1 MNELQEC
8 CESIKKKDKSAED
21 YKSYSTKL
29 NLSSKYDD
37 FSKIRDDLDI
47 DIKLNK
53 INESKLK
60 DSKLIDSILGPDS
73 NTSKNENDAEAEDNP
88 LETLGEGTNPV
99 QPPKINSEAS
109 EETFENPD
117 QVYAKK
123 LQKVIDRWQQAQP
136 KYKLG
141 NVHYIVLAVTVL
153 VICGLFALYQLFP
166 ICKVFSLGTYQV
178 TWHTLFQI
186 LITILPALSAAFAN
200 ISSMNISDY
209 DQTLEG
215 LSEEKKGVLKRSTK
229 YRNALAWKEVCQGL
243 TIITAFIAAITAI
256 PS

>member
-1 MNELQEC
+1 M
-8 CESIKKKDKSAED
+8 KKKDKSAED
-21 YKSYSTKL
+21 YKSFSTKL

-47 DIKLNK
+47 DIKLEK
-53 INESKLK
+53 INESKLT
-60 DSKLIDSILGPDS
+60 DSKLIDSVLDPDS
-73 NTSKNENDAEAEDNP
+73 NTSKNGSDAEAENNS
-88 LETLGEGTNPV
+88 LETLGEGTNPD
-99 QPPKINSEAS
+99 QPTKLDSQAS
-109 EETFENPD
+109 EETFENPE
-117 QVYAKK
+117 QVYADK

-136 KYKLG
+136 KYKLRCE
-141 NVHYIVLAVTVL
+141 HYIVLGLVVI

-166 ICKVFSLGTYQV
+166 VCTVLSLGTYQV
-178 TWHTLFQI
+178 KWHTLFQI

-215 LSEEKKGVLKRSTK
+215 LSEEKKGVLKRSTE
-229 YRNALAWKEVCQGL
+229 YRNALAWKEVCQGI